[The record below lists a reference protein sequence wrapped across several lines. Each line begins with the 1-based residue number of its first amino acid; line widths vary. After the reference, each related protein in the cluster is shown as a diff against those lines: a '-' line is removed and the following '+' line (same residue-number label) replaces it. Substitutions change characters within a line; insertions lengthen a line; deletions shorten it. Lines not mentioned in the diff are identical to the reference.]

1 MFVSMVRPGWI
12 RPIPPLPAVAALAIV
27 ALAACGGV
35 RHGVGRRAV
44 GVDAGIVAS
53 GGAIGSTVVA
63 GDDLCK
69 LLGPGD
75 LTAAGVGGAGGPTE
89 NNQPPDAWFCV
100 YRGES
105 SATGGIE
112 LDVFLSDSATAAHD
126 VFPDLFGEYLAAN
139 VKTVSIAGADE
150 ARMLL
155 PTSDGSTDPALI
167 GARKGRLTIGLG
179 VGTAFADAEKTGEAI
194 RQLAVLVL
202 QRAGTLGD

>member
-12 RPIPPLPAVAALAIV
+12 RPIPPLPAVAALAI
-27 ALAACGGV
+27 AGPGGV
-35 RHGVGRRAV
+35 REPAGAAGARSALTPGVV
-44 GVDAGIVAS
+44 AG

-69 LLGPGD
+69 VLGPGD
-75 LTAAGVGGAGGPTE
+75 LTAAGVSGAGGPTE

-126 VFPDLFGEYLAAN
+126 VFPDLFGEYLAAD

-155 PTSDGSTDPALI
+155 PTSDGST
-167 GARKGRLTIGLG
+167 
-179 VGTAFADAEKTGEAI
+179 I
-194 RQLAVLVL
+194 R
-202 QRAGTLGD
+202 R